1 MRNAVRNRLEV
12 LGVVDHVARKG
23 STEKI
28 MTEDPA
34 ERTAE
39 GGCCKYMKK
48 EPRQID
54 SKCKGP
60 MVAASLLSWR
70 NSKEAGRLKQR
81 GYGQPRS
88 GITLKS

>member
-48 EPRQID
+48 EPRQVD
-54 SKCKGP
+54 S

>member
-54 SKCKGP
+54 S